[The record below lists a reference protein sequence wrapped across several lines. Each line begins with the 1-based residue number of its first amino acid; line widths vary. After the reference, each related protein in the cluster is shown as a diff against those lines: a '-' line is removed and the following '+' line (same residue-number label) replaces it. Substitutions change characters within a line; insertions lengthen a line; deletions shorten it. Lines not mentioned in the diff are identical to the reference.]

1 MFLGELDERSAR
13 LIEGAKAARS
23 ETVDP
28 DLAGA
33 MMREGHTIK
42 GTSRVMGYEAVS
54 VAGQLIE
61 HVWRALHRGEME
73 GGIEISRALEM
84 AARAIPDAGRGDPDA
99 PSGDLAEAIAWLG
112 ELCPDMEV
120 PDLPPPAPSTPAPAE
135 AISHDDGGSGAEMA
149 LEEPEQ
155 RRPVLELVRADDA
168 VAHAEDQPPEE
179 AGHPGHEEHQG
190 APLPVEELRGETGY
204 TEDTSSRGEDGGGT
218 SSQKATS
225 EDTTPVTSSATS
237 VATYGSA
244 DLEAVRVG
252 QRSRA
257 PRSAPGGDLGLLV
270 QAVED
275 WAHDHTVM
283 VNAGRLFEMM
293 NHIAELRIE
302 AHGLVQRID
311 AGITEPDGPAGRA
324 ARAGSRAMRVAAER
338 LQVEALGLGAVPV
351 DSILSPL
358 PQLAR
363 FLAGKLGRSAKL
375 EMVIDDHLAAD
386 REVLDRI
393 AEAVRQLVVNAIYH
407 GIEDP
412 ELRTRAGKPE
422 EGVVTIS
429 AVIKDRMLEVVVA
442 DDGAGVD
449 WDLVRGIAVDE
460 NRLPAE
466 SPDEFLRG
474 VLFQPGF
481 TTRSADG
488 GLGGGH
494 GLDTVATAVESL
506 YGRVLIESTPGRGTE
521 VRITVPALRSLQRM
535 LVVDAGGVG
544 WGVPEAAV
552 EAVMP
557 VGELPLED
565 LDDGRV
571 TIWKGHRVPLRSLA
585 AVMGADEHEDEP
597 QVVMVHHR
605 LGYAALTVTAVDGV
619 REVAVKELSSAV
631 AAPAHVTGAAFL
643 GGEDIVLVVD
653 PGSLVAGEN
662 GATAVGRP
670 KARVLVV
677 DDSMGA
683 RAVVSGSLASSGFT
697 TSVAASVAEA
707 IEVLAQ
713 VQIDALVVDYS
724 MPNAD
729 GVALVEAVRA
739 RHNRLPI
746 VMLSGVADEADRERA
761 RVAGV
766 DAFFDKA
773 AFREGALAETL
784 WQMLN
789 Q

>member
-120 PDLPPPAPSTPAPAE
+120 PDLPPPVPPTAAPAE
-135 AISHDDGGSGAEMA
+135 ANNPDVGGSGAEMA
-149 LEEPEQ
+149 VDEPEQ

-168 VAHAEDQPPEE
+168 VARAGDEPSAA
-179 AGHPGHEEHQG
+179 AGHPLSDDRQG
-190 APLPVEELRGETGY
+190 SPGPVEELGGETGY
-204 TEDTSSRGEDGGGT
+204 TEDTSSPGEDGGGT
-218 SSQKATS
+218 GSHGATS
-225 EDTTPVTSSATS
+225 EDTGPVTSATS

-311 AGITEPDGPAGRA
+311 AGIAEPDGPAGRA

-481 TTRSADG
+481 TTRDADG
-488 GLGGGH
+488 GLGGGL

-552 EAVMP
+552 ESVMP
-557 VGELPLED
+557 VGDLPLED
-565 LDDGRV
+565 VHDGRV
-571 TIWKGHRVPLRSLA
+571 TIWRGHRVPLRSLA

-597 QVVMVHHR
+597 HVVMVHHR
-605 LGYAALTVTAVDGV
+605 LGYAALTVSAVDGV

-713 VQIDALVVDYS
+713 IQIDALVVDYS